1 MSNAILIITE
11 LSDKQKE
18 YQKVFKAML
27 AKFGVD
33 SPADLSDEEKKK
45 FFNAVDAAFNSDDE
59 AGKDGPTE
67 GYSDRRKKM
76 MENRKLRNSI
86 IRRYWP
92 SLLEVEGPSDEGDSK
107 GAAGAAPDEE
117 LENALSELVIE
128 FPDQLRIEFKCN
140 VTEVE
145 TIKTRAQELH
155 DEGLEAKEVADK
167 IVEEFPECT
176 FEVQDPKGKNAEV
189 DDDEEGEEQVKKE
202 HLSFADFLKQGPDAL
217 EEIYRSK
224 KQDQGVR
231 EEIEAVLYQVSSLVQ
246 EATDTIGKA
255 SPKARAGLVQMIA
268 ENLMAQ
274 GELITEKTEELTAAG
289 DPKEKVAVGYHK
301 RGRNQFKGSGGSYN
315 R

>member
-1 MSNAILIITE
+1 MSDKALLIITE

-18 YQKVFKAML
+18 FQKVFKAIL

-33 SPADLSDEEKKK
+33 SPAELSDEDKKK
-45 FFNAVDAAFNSDDE
+45 FFNAVDDAFNSSDEPGDD
-59 AGKDGPTE
+59 GKTE
-67 GYSDRRKKM
+67 SQVRRRKM
-76 MENRKLRNSI
+76 IESRRLRNTL

-92 SLLEVEGPSDEGDSK
+92 SLLEVEGPSGEGDDK

-140 VTEVE
+140 QTEVE

-155 DEGLEAKEVADK
+155 DEGLEAKDVADK

-176 FEVQDPKGKNAEV
+176 FEVQDPKAKDAEV
-189 DDDEEGEEQVKKE
+189 DDDEGEEEVKKE
-202 HLSFADFLKQGPDAL
+202 HLSFRDFLKQGPDAL
-217 EEIYRSK
+217 EEIYRSRR
-224 KQDQGVR
+224 QDKEAHEGV
-231 EEIEAVLYQVSSLVQ
+231 EAILCQISSLVE
-246 EATDTIGKA
+246 EATSLVGGA
-255 SPKARAGLVQMIA
+255 SSKSQSALAQMIS

-274 GELITEKTEELTAAG
+274 GELIMEKTAELTPAG

-301 RGRNQFKGSGGSYN
+301 RGRNQFKGSGGSYGK
-315 R
+315 